1 MTLKR
6 SEISDITTPLSGD
19 EATVLQI
26 AASGQSMIAVGRWE
40 EPAKSLVRRGF
51 LKDMSGDMFN
61 CVITD
66 AGQAAMQGQ
75 EAEDDRALGRQ
86 IDALRAGAVAQQ
98 SIQAMAE
105 QCAQVLVKIA
115 EASAVVTGD
124 TEADAADNWA
134 KVIRNRA
141 RELLR

>member
-1 MTLKR
+1 MT
-6 SEISDITTPLSGD
+6 DIQSPLTND

-26 AASGQSMIAVGRWE
+26 AVQGMPMIGIGRWE
-40 EPAKSLVRRGF
+40 VPVASLLKRGL
-51 LKDMSGDMFN
+51 LKDLSGDTFN

-66 AGQAAMQGQ
+66 AGRAAMGAQ
-75 EAEDDRALGRQ
+75 EAADDRALGKVVDRM
-86 IDALRAGAVAQQ
+86 REMAVAQQ

-115 EASAVVTGD
+115 EASAAVTGGAK
-124 TEADAADNWA
+124 ADAADNWA
-134 KVIRNRA
+134 EVIRNRA